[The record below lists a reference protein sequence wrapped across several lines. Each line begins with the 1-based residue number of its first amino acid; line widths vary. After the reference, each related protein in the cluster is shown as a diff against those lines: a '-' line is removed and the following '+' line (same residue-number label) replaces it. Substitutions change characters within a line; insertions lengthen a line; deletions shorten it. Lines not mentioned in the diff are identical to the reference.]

1 MSKFQKT
8 TDCGCDSCKSKRT
21 KDSIQTSGF
30 FADEQLGPNQSE
42 TPEGYLIC
50 ESVPIARTGIQEYA
64 DIEFPEL
71 EAGPDGIIYVERTP
85 EVVFAP
91 ETLASLLGKSVTIGH
106 PKEFVTPDT
115 WAVLTK
121 GTIHNPRRGE
131 GEQSDL
137 LLADL
142 LITDK
147 FAINEVRNNGLR
159 GISVGYD
166 ADYEQI
172 APGRARQTTI
182 IANHAALVP
191 NPRCGPVCSVQDS
204 QHPSLGAKPMATKKA
219 AESLKDKLRKLFM
232 TRDSEAF
239 EKALDE
245 EMKDEGVDGTEGQH
259 IHIHMPGAGE
269 PGGPVTKD
277 DGEEKPADPMAQVMD
292 AIKAVADSVAA
303 IGERVTKLEG
313 GSTTDS
319 EEEKK
324 DEETKDEDA
333 DGDGESEE
341 TTDEDES
348 EEKDDEKKPTSDSA
362 SLRDEFQDAKAR
374 AEILAPGVKLPTFDA
389 KAAGKKTAD
398 SLCVLRRRALRAAL
412 TNDNAD
418 LVRTITGDADVSKMD
433 CAAAKMAFH
442 ASSELVKQRNKN
454 LARKT
459 ADAAASE
466 GKKDINQIHADFWAS
481 RKA

>member
-1 MSKFQKT
+1 MPEPCK
-8 TDCGCDSCKSKRT
+8 CGACKSKRT
-21 KDSIQTSGF
+21 TDSITTTGF
-30 FADEQLGPNQSE
+30 FADEELGPNQSE

-131 GEQSDL
+131 GDQDDL

-182 IANHAALVP
+182 VANHAALVP
-191 NPRCGPVCSVQDS
+191 NPRCGPVCSVRDS
-204 QHPSLGAKPMATKKA
+204 RHPSLGEPQMAIKQG

-239 EKALDE
+239 EKALSE
-245 EMKDEGVDGTEGQH
+245 EVKDDAGMAENVPA
-259 IHIHMPGAGE
+259 IHIHMPGAE
-269 PGGPVTKD
+269 KANASEDTKD
-277 DGEEKPADPMAQVMD
+277 EDAPVDPMAQVMD
-292 AIKAVADSVAA
+292 SIKGIADSVAA
-303 IGERVTKLEG
+303 LSERMDKYESAGATK
-313 GSTTDS
+313 DS
-319 EEEKK
+319 DEEKK
-324 DEETKDEDA
+324 DETKDADESEEKKGETKDEDP
-333 DGDGESEE
+333 
-341 TTDEDES
+341 DEDNP
-348 EEKDDEKKPTSDSA
+348 KDDVSATNDSA
-362 SLRDEFQDAKAR
+362 SFRDEFQDAKAR

-389 KAAGKKTAD
+389 KLDGKKTAD
-398 SLCVLRRRALRAAL
+398 AICVLRRRALRASL
-412 TNDNAD
+412 ENSNAD
-418 LVRTITGDADVSKMD
+418 LVRAIVGDADVSKMD

-442 ASSELVKQRNKN
+442 AASELVKQKNKSV
-454 LARKT
+454 ARKT
-459 ADAAASE
+459 TDAAAE
-466 GKKDINQIHADFWAS
+466 AIDINKRHADFWAT

>member
-1 MSKFQKT
+1 M
-8 TDCGCDSCKSKRT
+8 
-21 KDSIQTSGF
+21 
-30 FADEQLGPNQSE
+30 SE

-50 ESVPIARTGIQEYA
+50 EGVPIARTGIQEYA
-64 DIEFPEL
+64 DIEFPDL
-71 EAGPDGIIYVERTP
+71 QAGPDGIIYVERAP

-106 PKEFVTPDT
+106 PKEFVTPAT
-115 WAVLTK
+115 WAILTK
-121 GTIHNPRRGE
+121 GTVHNPRRGE
-131 GEQSDL
+131 GDQDDL

-182 IANHAALVP
+182 VANHAALVP

-204 QHPSLGAKPMATKKA
+204 RHPSLGEPQMAIKQG
-219 AESLKDKLRKLFM
+219 AESFKDKLRKLFM

-239 EKALDE
+239 EKALSE
-245 EMKDEGVDGTEGQH
+245 EVKDEGELPNMPN
-259 IHIHMPGAGE
+259 IHIHMPGSEKANASE
-269 PGGPVTKD
+269 DTKD
-277 DGEEKPADPMAQVMD
+277 EDAPADQMTQVMD
-292 AIKAVADSVAA
+292 SIKGIADSVAA
-303 IGERVTKLEG
+303 LSERMDKYEAGKTADEELEG
-313 GSTTDS
+313 D
-319 EEEKK
+319 KK
-324 DEETKDEDA
+324 DETKDE
-333 DGDGESEE
+333 SEVDPEANE
-341 TTDEDES
+341 TEDEDPDEDNP
-348 EEKDDEKKPTSDSA
+348 KDDTSATTDSA
-362 SLRDEFQDAKAR
+362 SLLAEFQDAKSR
-374 AEILAPGVKLPTFDA
+374 AEILAPGVKLPTHDA
-389 KAAGKKTAD
+389 KATPKKATD

-418 LVRTITGDADVSKMD
+418 LVRAITGDAEVDKMD

-442 ASSELVKQRNKN
+442 AASELVKRKN
-454 LARKT
+454 MNVARKT
-459 ADAAASE
+459 TDAAAE
-466 GKKDINQIHADFWAS
+466 AKDINQIHAEFWAT